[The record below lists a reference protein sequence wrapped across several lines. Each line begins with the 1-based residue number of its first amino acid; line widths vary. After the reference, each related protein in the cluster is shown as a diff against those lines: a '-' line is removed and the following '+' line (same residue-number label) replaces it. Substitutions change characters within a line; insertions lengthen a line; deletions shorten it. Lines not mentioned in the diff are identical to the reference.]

1 MLKERQLTLTYN
13 NKPDVI
19 VHPLGVVLRE
29 QTIYLIGAFYNY
41 KDIRQLAVL
50 VNSPIDKPTRFS
62 LEEYC
67 DSGAMGYLASEGDL
81 ALELKM
87 TKPAARHLYETAI
100 SSDQKIV
107 DHDDKH
113 VLVTGTVKDSK
124 DLRWWILGFGNQVE
138 VIAPEYLR
146 DEISAHA
153 LGMVKAYGGTQ

>member
-1 MLKERQLTLTYN
+1 MIYDGMLKERQLTLTYN

-81 ALELKM
+81 ALELKN
-87 TKPAARHLYETAI
+87 
-100 SSDQKIV
+100 D
-107 DHDDKH
+107 
-113 VLVTGTVKDSK
+113 
-124 DLRWWILGFGNQVE
+124 
-138 VIAPEYLR
+138 
-146 DEISAHA
+146 
-153 LGMVKAYGGTQ
+153 